1 MNFVSTVCLRR
12 SDTHG
17 QQTCM
22 FSSSRTGF
30 LGSKFL
36 GERNPPRVDESW
48 LESSERQFQRRR
60 TTWRASALHGRKPAP
75 PRVLHRIFASLMY
88 LIPYLDV
95 LVFGEFVFRKM
106 PMIKTFL
113 VAPFAPILMIY
124 RGIPFVAFAVYLL
137 VYFLVGKNRNYS
149 YFIRYN
155 AHQAILLDIAILI
168 PQLLFILMTN
178 VPPFFLEGIS
188 NAVFFLMIGAV
199 GYSISKIAQG
209 RIPTEVPLIS
219 GAVQSQIG
227 PVDEDDV

>member
-95 LVFGEFVFRKM
+95 LVFGEFVFRKVIIGFTASQKDSDN
-106 PMIKTFL
+106 PERAGPQRQNFYATF
-113 VAPFAPILMIY
+113 A
-124 RGIPFVAFAVYLL
+124 
-137 VYFLVGKNRNYS
+137 
-149 YFIRYN
+149 
-155 AHQAILLDIAILI
+155 
-168 PQLLFILMTN
+168 
-178 VPPFFLEGIS
+178 
-188 NAVFFLMIGAV
+188 
-199 GYSISKIAQG
+199 
-209 RIPTEVPLIS
+209 
-219 GAVQSQIG
+219 
-227 PVDEDDV
+227 